1 MVLTNF
7 SQEFHHIKKGLTIR
21 YIEKIVETSNAFMHS
36 DSTASNPTT
45 IVPEPDF
52 DKDTSLH
59 MIKQQQLTGATKILP
74 GNGEND
80 QVRKTEDLCL
90 AGRQIP
96 ANVRR
101 YFEMGAGRGQTVR
114 ENERAFERWRFLP
127 RVLRGVSQRRLET
140 SLLEQSVSMPVCIA
154 PTALHKLV
162 NAEGEVATAKACAR
176 VGTVMVLSIF
186 STVSM
191 EEVRKAAPNCSLWLQ
206 VYLYQ
211 NRAITRSQVER
222 AEQLEFG
229 AIVLTADS
237 PVIGSVET
245 EADDWEARGIRCA
258 NFDEWGMEAA
268 RPAFWDAGATW
279 DDLEWL
285 RSVTALPIVV
295 KGILRRDDALLA
307 AEHGAA
313 AILVSNHGG
322 RQLDGTITTVC
333 ASLKYDALL
342 AAEHGAA
349 AILVSNHGG
358 RQLDG
363 TITTLEALGEIS
375 TTVRGLPIE
384 VYVDGG
390 VRDAADVAKA
400 LALGAKAA
408 FIGRPVVRALAQK
421 GEDGVATLLEN
432 FRKDLDRILA
442 LLGCP
447 SVDDIDSSF
456 LRRQDFSRESL
467 EEQSVQE
474 A

>member
-1 MVLTNF
+1 M
-7 SQEFHHIKKGLTIR
+7 EG
-21 YIEKIVETSNAFMHS
+21 
-36 DSTASNPTT
+36 AS
-45 IVPEPDF
+45 
-52 DKDTSLH
+52 
-59 MIKQQQLTGATKILP
+59 KILP
-74 GNGEND
+74 ENGEND

-114 ENERAFERWRFLP
+114 ENERAFQRWRFFP

-140 SLLEQSVSMPVCIA
+140 SILGQSVSMPVCIA

-162 NAEGEVATAKACAR
+162 NAEGEAATAKACAR

-206 VYLYQ
+206 VYLYK
-211 NRAITRSQVER
+211 NREITRSQVER
-222 AEQLEFG
+222 AEQLDFG

-245 EADDWEARGIRCA
+245 EGDDWEAKGIRCP

-285 RSVTALPIVV
+285 RSVTTLPIVV

-322 RQLDGTITTVC
+322 RQLDGTITT
-333 ASLKYDALL
+333 
-342 AAEHGAA
+342 
-349 AILVSNHGG
+349 
-358 RQLDG
+358 
-363 TITTLEALGEIS
+363 LEALGEIS
-375 TTVRGLPIE
+375 AAVRGLPIE

-390 VRDAADVAKA
+390 VRDAADVAKT

-408 FIGRPVVRALAQK
+408 FIGRPVIWALAQK
-421 GEDGVATLLEN
+421 GEDGVATLLEK

-456 LRRQDFSRESL
+456 VRRQDFNRERL

>member
-1 MVLTNF
+1 MEASTKSLP
-7 SQEFHHIKKGLTIR
+7 
-21 YIEKIVETSNAFMHS
+21 
-36 DSTASNPTT
+36 DS
-45 IVPEPDF
+45 
-52 DKDTSLH
+52 
-59 MIKQQQLTGATKILP
+59 
-74 GNGEND
+74 GECE
-80 QVRKTEDLCL
+80 QAKTTEDLCL
-90 AGRQIP
+90 SGTHIP

-114 ENERAFERWRFLP
+114 ENELAFQRWRFLP
-127 RVLRGVSQRRLET
+127 RVLRSVSQRRLET
-140 SLLEQSVSMPVCIA
+140 SLLGQSVSMPVCIA

-162 NAEGEVATAKACAR
+162 NAEGELATAKACAR
-176 VGTVMVLSIF
+176 AGTVMVLSIF
-186 STVSM
+186 STFSI
-191 EEVRKAAPNCSLWLQ
+191 EDVRKAAPNCSLWLQ
-206 VYLYQ
+206 VYLYK
-211 NRAITRSQVER
+211 NRSITRYQVER
-222 AEQLEFG
+222 AEQLGFG

-245 EADDWEARGIRCA
+245 EAADWEARGIRCP

-279 DDLEWL
+279 KCLEWL

-322 RQLDGTITTVC
+322 RQLDGTITT
-333 ASLKYDALL
+333 
-342 AAEHGAA
+342 
-349 AILVSNHGG
+349 
-358 RQLDG
+358 
-363 TITTLEALGEIS
+363 LEALREVS
-375 TTVRGLPIE
+375 AAVRGMPVE

-390 VRDAADVAKA
+390 VREAADVAKV

-408 FIGRPVVRALAQK
+408 FIGRPVVWALAQK
-421 GEDGVATLLEN
+421 GEDGVANLLEN

-456 LRRQDFSRESL
+456 VRCHDSSSGSL
-467 EEQSVQE
+467 EQQSVQE

>member
-1 MVLTNF
+1 MEVA
-7 SQEFHHIKKGLTIR
+7 R
-21 YIEKIVETSNAFMHS
+21 
-36 DSTASNPTT
+36 
-45 IVPEPDF
+45 
-52 DKDTSLH
+52 
-59 MIKQQQLTGATKILP
+59 KILP
-74 GNGEND
+74 ENGEGD
-80 QVRKTEDLCL
+80 QARKTEDLCL
-90 AGRQIP
+90 PKREIP

-114 ENERAFERWRFLP
+114 ENERAFQRWRFLP

-140 SLLEQSVSMPVCIA
+140 SLLGQSVSMPVCIA

-206 VYLYQ
+206 VYLYK

-245 EADDWEARGIRCA
+245 EGDDWEARGIRCA

-307 AEHGAA
+307 A
-313 AILVSNHGG
+313 
-322 RQLDGTITTVC
+322 Q
-333 ASLKYDALL
+333 
-342 AAEHGAA
+342 HGAA

-375 TTVRGLPIE
+375 TAVRCLPIE

-447 SVDDIDSSF
+447 SVDDIDSSSV
-456 LRRQDFSRESL
+456 RRQDFSRESL
-467 EEQSVQE
+467 VEQSVQE